1 MADIV
6 LQRDVGS
13 YLTHKVGLGSVT
25 LTAGST
31 ATDAVAQ
38 TGTGVDRLLPRYGS
52 AVLSTIVTYSLA
64 AGKTVAITRAINDSP
79 DGSTYTTYGTPPTD
93 VVVGSTSSTAAQTG
107 STVIMDKVDLSGANE
122 YIRCAV
128 TGNLSAT
135 ATDTAVV
142 TSLWTFSGN
151 DRN

>member
-13 YLTHKVGLGSVT
+13 YLTPKVGLGSVT

-64 AGKTVAITRAINDSP
+64 AGKTVAKVI
-79 DGSTYTTYGTPPTD
+79 
-93 VVVGSTSSTAAQTG
+93 VVPGKLV
-107 STVIMDKVDLSGANE
+107 
-122 YIRCAV
+122 
-128 TGNLSAT
+128 NL
-135 ATDTAVV
+135 VV
-142 TSLWTFSGN
+142 
-151 DRN
+151 R